1 MNHKFVFPRSIMV
14 GGQKIDIVIVN
25 RCDDNALGSCLL
37 GEGVIRIANTF
48 NCSGERSQ
56 SATCKMNTLYHE
68 ITHAILGTM
77 GEVDLNNNERF
88 VNCFSSFL
96 AEAMD
101 SIIAAQKQKNKYF

>member
-1 MNHKFVFPRSIMV
+1 
-14 GGQKIDIVIVN
+14 
-25 RCDDNALGSCLL
+25 
-37 GEGVIRIANTF
+37 
-48 NCSGERSQ
+48 
-56 SATCKMNTLYHE
+56 MNTLYHE

-101 SIIAAQKQKNKYF
+101 SVIAAQTQKK

>member
-1 MNHKFVFPRSIMV
+1 MV

-37 GEGVIRIANTF
+37 
-48 NCSGERSQ
+48 GERSQ

-101 SIIAAQKQKNKYF
+101 SIIAAQKQKK